1 MPLPLSKTLI
11 PVSFCAAALGVLL
24 CGGEAFPAPL
34 HVPTRAH
41 RVQRM
46 TQTAKGEYPDLGLV
60 VYSLQQSDR
69 RILLRVG
76 YMNSGQGTW
85 DRAVD
90 APQGEVL
97 LQSSLHGKK
106 LKASHIDAQLRRPTF
121 PVGLRPR
128 EAVAGTLQFE
138 LAEGDDGAWLRGAV
152 TLVFEPFL
160 PLSFQI
166 DDRAAVE
173 PLEMARLTPEWDM
186 AATMRPAVEA
196 LAFFPMRVGRTAILD
211 DRIVMEV
218 GFRNASRYPL
228 KWTGTLGASQA
239 RLLTEEAELR
249 RPVNVSGSI
258 ADRIAPAGK
267 IWAAQQENKGTVS
280 FALPHPLA
288 AQRLSLLMPGYEPL
302 TLVFDQKSTRWA
314 AAPRAQAADALP
326 SAVDLIQIEQQV
338 FDEVVDV
345 WKELTQK
352 IAARGFDGYLAAFA
366 PGAVRDAQVQFV
378 EGAKKL
384 PVTQIEFS
392 VPPYQKLHRAPDGI
406 RNLWVELRWLVA
418 GLPRDNEFVTRM
430 QCDMRRVT
438 GGGWEIT
445 KVVQAVRPAFWT
457 IGFTQMHSSD
467 HFIVFSKPGE
477 EQTAKA
483 KLAMGQ
489 LEKAWNRLRKT
500 LLPIGPRYLAF
511 VVEDK
516 EDFKVL
522 TGRDAETFAGA
533 TSAAFSERDGELR
546 VINQAVYINDFR
558 FFSMQRLWAKQD
570 RQVTIHHELVHLA
583 LAAQTRPW
591 TPSWLI
597 EGMAMLYAKQS
608 DSFTRDALRQQLTPD
623 VRLSKLS
630 SIPYLGQGA
639 ADAARVMLEYQY
651 SGETVRWLESQHGE
665 EGLLALYK
673 AFADTRPDDWAEPSS
688 TETAPSPDADPFGE
702 RREAITRAV
711 MSERFNGLTL
721 EQIDAAVS
729 QEIGVK

>member
-1 MPLPLSKTLI
+1 MTPS
-11 PVSFCAAALGVLL
+11 PVSVRIVI
-24 CGGEAFPAPL
+24 CGLFVWAWASLAAPL

-46 TQTAKGEYPDLGLV
+46 TQTVKGEYPDLGLV
-60 VYSLQQSDR
+60 VFSLQQSDR

-76 YMNSGQGTW
+76 YMNTGQGNW
-85 DRAVD
+85 DRPVD
-90 APQGEVL
+90 APQGDVI
-97 LQSSLHGKK
+97 LQSSLQGKK

-121 PVGLRPR
+121 PGGLRPR

-138 LAEGDDGAWLRGAV
+138 LADGDEGAWLRGAV

-166 DDRAAVE
+166 DDQAAVE
-173 PLEMARLTPEWDM
+173 PLEMGRLTPEWDM

-196 LAFFPMRVGRTAILD
+196 LAFFPMRVGKTAILD
-211 DRIVMEV
+211 DRIVMEL

-239 RLLTEEAELR
+239 RLLTEEAELL
-249 RPVNVSGSI
+249 RPVNVSESI
-258 ADRIAPAGK
+258 VDRIAPSGK
-267 IWAAQQENKGTVS
+267 IWKAQQENKGTVS
-280 FALPHPLA
+280 FALPHPMA

-302 TLVFDQKSTRWA
+302 TLVFDQKTTRWS
-314 AAPRAQAADALP
+314 AAPRAHAADAMP
-326 SAVDLIQIEQQV
+326 SPVDLIQIEQQV

-352 IAARGFDGYLAAFA
+352 IAARSFDGFLQAFA
-366 PGAVRDAQVQFV
+366 PGNVRDAQRQFV

-392 VPPYQKLHRAPDGI
+392 VPPYQKLHRSTDGI
-406 RNLWVELRWLVA
+406 RDLWVELRWLVA

-430 QCDMRRVT
+430 QCDMRRVK

-477 EQTAKA
+477 AQTEKA

-489 LEKAWNRLRKT
+489 LEKSWSRLRKT
-500 LLPIGPRYLAF
+500 LLPLGQRYLAF
-511 VVEDK
+511 AVEDK

-533 TSAAFSERDGELR
+533 TSAAFAERDGELR

-570 RQVTIHHELVHLA
+570 RQVTIQHELAHLA
-583 LAAQTRPW
+583 LAPQTRPW

-597 EGMAMLYAKQS
+597 EGLAMFFAKQS
-608 DSFTRDALRQQLTPD
+608 DSFTRDALRQQVTPD
-623 VRLSKLS
+623 LRLSKLS

-639 ADAARVMLEYQY
+639 PDAARVMLEYQY
-651 SGETVRWLESQHGE
+651 SGEAVRWLEKQHGE
-665 EGLLALYK
+665 KGLLTLYK
-673 AFADTRPDDWAEPSS
+673 AFADARPEDWDDPSS
-688 TETAPSPDADPFGE
+688 TEALQSPDADPFAE

-711 MSERFNGLTL
+711 ISERFDGLTL
-721 EQIDAAVS
+721 EEMDTAVR